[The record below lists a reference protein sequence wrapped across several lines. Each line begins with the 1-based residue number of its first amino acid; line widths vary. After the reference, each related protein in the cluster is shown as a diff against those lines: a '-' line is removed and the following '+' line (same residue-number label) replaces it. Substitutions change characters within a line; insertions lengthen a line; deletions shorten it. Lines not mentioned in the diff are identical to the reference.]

1 MQSFAVIDGDL
12 LIDSRGRMVT
22 TSGKMKITNAVNY
35 ALSNS
40 PYIQSLSSKLQ
51 VGSNED
57 AIRSAILKTLEEII
71 QQHRTATWL
80 TPQER
85 LASVARLRVTS
96 LSKTSFS
103 FSVEVTTYAKKSFN
117 IVLERS

>member
-1 MQSFAVIDGDL
+1 
-12 LIDSRGRMVT
+12 
-22 TSGKMKITNAVNY
+22 MKITNAVNY

-40 PYIQSLSSKLQ
+40 PYIQSLFSKLQ

-103 FSVEVTTYAKKSFN
+103 FSVEVTTYAKESFN